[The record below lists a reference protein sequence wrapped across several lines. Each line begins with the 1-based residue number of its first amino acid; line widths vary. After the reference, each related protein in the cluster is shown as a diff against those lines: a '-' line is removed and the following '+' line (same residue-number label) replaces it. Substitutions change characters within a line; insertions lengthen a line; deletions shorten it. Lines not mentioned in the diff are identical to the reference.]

1 MWDRKQLK
9 AKGKAAF
16 KANYWKCVIVALILA
31 IFVGGAAATGGD
43 SVNDAAEESG
53 VSLTETLE
61 NAPQEFINILAATAV
76 TVTLIGAAI
85 KLLLVNPLAVGGKRF
100 FVVNSGAPAGLDEVL
115 HGFKNGYG
123 RVVVGMLLRDL
134 FTALWL
140 CLLVIPGIIKI
151 YSYRM
156 VPYILAD
163 DPDIGGMEAIKR
175 SKEMMKGQKWKTF
188 VLDVSFF
195 GWYIVATVTAGIGG
209 LLWTNPYVEATGAE
223 LYKALKNA

>member
-1 MWDRKQLK
+1 MWDRKELK

-16 KANYWKCVIVALILA
+16 KANYWKCVLAALILA
-31 IFVGGAAATGGD
+31 IFVGGTAATGG
-43 SVNDAAEESG
+43 NNANNAAEENG

-61 NAPQEFINILAATAV
+61 NAPREFINVLAATMV
-76 TVTLIGAAI
+76 TVTIVGAAV
-85 KLLLVNPLAVGGKRF
+85 KLLLANPMQVGCKHF
-100 FVVNSGAPAGLDEVL
+100 FVVNSDGPAGLDELL

-163 DPDIGGMEAIKR
+163 DPNIGGMEAIKR
-175 SKEMMKGQKWKTF
+175 SKEMMKGQKWNTF
-188 VLDVSFF
+188 VLDLSFI
-195 GWYIVATVTAGIGG
+195 GWYIVAAVTASIGG
-209 LLWTNPYVEATGAE
+209 LFWTNPYVEATNAE